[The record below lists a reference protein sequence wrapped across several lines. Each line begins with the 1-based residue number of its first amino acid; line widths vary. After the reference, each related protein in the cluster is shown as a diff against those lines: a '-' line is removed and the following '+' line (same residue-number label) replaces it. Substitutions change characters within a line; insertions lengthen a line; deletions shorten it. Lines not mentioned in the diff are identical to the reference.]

1 MDTPFSLPPDLK
13 AKIERE
19 ADARGMSV
27 ADFVRVSLESAV
39 VQEPSD
45 APEPGSYSDSLFAD
59 TAVYRDDG
67 PADLAAKHD
76 DYLYGDAS

>member
-27 ADFVRVSLESAV
+27 SNFVRVSLESAV
-39 VQEPSD
+39 VQEPSGAEKSAD
-45 APEPGSYSDSLFAD
+45 DPFFAD
-59 TAVYRDDG
+59 TAVFRDDC